1 MNVVI
6 IGHTYIAPIN
16 RKKWVVLAQLYPDVN
31 LTIIIPKTWKT
42 ELFEH
47 VADISDEYYLPN
59 CRFVA
64 LDAQRTGNELLY
76 AYRSHQLYRI
86 LKQAKPNI
94 LQVEQGYSSAVYA
107 QANIVARMVDSRI
120 ISTFFT
126 WVNWEQHETLKHK
139 IFFRPLEKI
148 NLAYAQAAI
157 VGNRDA
163 ATLLIKRKFTK
174 PIYVIPQLG
183 VDTEL
188 FKPQE
193 QVNNG
198 RKRIG
203 FLGRFV
209 EEKGIFTLLEAFADL
224 AHFFPEWD
232 LIFVGKGPETQK
244 LEAAILHHNIH
255 ERTHIIAPVTHEQ
268 IPSILNSLSILVL
281 PSHDTPTWREQ
292 FGHVLIEAMSCGVPI
307 IGSDAGEIPNV
318 IGTAGLVFEQ
328 KNPQALLAQLKTLMQ
343 DETLR
348 HALIKEGLQL
358 ANTTYSHQAIAQQ
371 THESWLKMIQK
382 QGSS

>member
-1 MNVVI
+1 MNIVI

-16 RKKWVVLAQLYPDVN
+16 RKKWIVLAQLYPEVN
-31 LTIIIPKTWKT
+31 ITVIIPKTWPT
-42 ELFEH
+42 ELFDH
-47 VADISDEYYLPN
+47 TADITDEYYLPN
-59 CRFVA
+59 CRFIA

-86 LKQAKPNI
+86 FKKSKPTI
-94 LQVEQGYSSAVYA
+94 LHVEQGYSSAVYA
-107 QANIVARMVDSRI
+107 QANIVARMVDSHI

-126 WVNWEQHETLKHK
+126 WVNWEQHETLRHK

-163 ATLLIKRKFTK
+163 AALLVKRKFTR

-183 VDTEL
+183 VDTDL

-193 QVNNG
+193 IAYQG

-203 FLGRFV
+203 FIGRLV

-232 LIFVGKGPETQK
+232 LVFIGKGPAQEK
-244 LEAAILHHNIH
+244 LQAAILHHNLH
-255 ERTHIIAPVTHEQ
+255 ERTHLIEPVPHEQ
-268 IPSILNSLSILVL
+268 IPGILHSLAILVL
-281 PSHDTPTWREQ
+281 PSYDTPTWREQ
-292 FGHVLIEAMSCGVPI
+292 FGHVLIEAMASGVPV
-307 IGSDAGEIPNV
+307 IGSNGGEIPHV

-328 KNPQALLAQLKTLMQ
+328 KDAQALLAQLKTLMQ
-343 DETLR
+343 DETVR

-358 ANTTYSHQAIAQQ
+358 AHTTYSHQAIAQQ
-371 THESWLKMIQK
+371 THDSWLKMVLK
-382 QGSS
+382 QG